1 MGRKWFNQ
9 SLVLIGLALSFHQI
23 SVADCDQ
30 ALGQL
35 APLARWNM
43 REHNLKLTIRDLFPE
58 DYVRQ
63 VEEDKGPFKLRVSFS
78 DRDHSVALMGY
89 VGSNIYVRVKLFE
102 DQKNPGAM
110 IVDQLNLQDPLR
122 AKEKEQL
129 GPDQS
134 GKGLPPQVFRH
145 VKERLFEIA
154 KAGGFTEIRTNSQQ
168 HYAVV
173 MLYRRFVGMEP
184 ASDKSKEILD
194 YLDDLYA
201 FARKE
206 LPEDQRP
213 KDIEEFTRWLGTGG
227 LDPAGLTE
235 KRLFHLQ
242 NYFNTG
248 KIDPSFQLLKNKKGI
263 TVGALFNTP
272 EKDAT
277 NIVFFEYTQGTP
289 QVLNWFGL
297 AYSYALELVR
307 KL

>member
-1 MGRKWFNQ
+1 MGRTWFNQ
-9 SLVLIGLALSFHQI
+9 CLVLMGLVFSFHQL
-23 SVADCDQ
+23 SLADCDQ

>member
-1 MGRKWFNQ
+1 MERTWFNQ
-9 SLVLIGLALSFHQI
+9 ILVLIGLALSFHQL

-89 VGSNIYVRVKLFE
+89 VGSTIYVRVKLFE
-102 DQKNPGAM
+102 DPKNPGAM

-122 AKEKEQL
+122 ANEKEQL

-154 KAGGFTEIRTNSQQ
+154 KSGGFTEIRTNSQQ

-184 ASDKSKEILD
+184 ASEKSKEILD

-242 NYFNTG
+242 NYFNSG
-248 KIDPSFQLLKNKKGI
+248 KVDPSFQLLKNKKGI
-263 TVGALFNTP
+263 VVGALFNTP
-272 EKDAT
+272 EKDAA